1 MKNNKTKYSSYNN
14 GLEIGD
20 IVHFNINSKH
30 FFVDN
35 RKYSALV
42 LDREFLYQQETMYG
56 LRKFFRYTFLGDLS
70 ELRGKAPVN
79 DIFNIETK
87 HIRVLK
93 TIKGRLSKGE
103 V

>member
-1 MKNNKTKYSSYNN
+1 MKNNKTEYSSYEN

-20 IVHFNINSKH
+20 IVHFNINGKH

-35 RKYSALV
+35 NKYNALV
-42 LDREFLYQQETMYG
+42 LDREFLYEQETMYG
-56 LRKFFRYTFLGDLS
+56 LRRFFKYTFLGDLS
-70 ELRGKAPVN
+70 PLRGTHRPVN
-79 DIFNIETK
+79 DVFNIETK

-93 TIKGRLSKGE
+93 TIKTNKGK